1 MDIDPGILVGAAI
14 ALTVILWAVA
24 IVLRRVDARVTAHGF
39 RNGSIVAVGIFIV
52 TAVVVALFFNGREII
67 FATLDLRGAFA
78 LGIFVGLVFALGY
91 LWLGSLV
98 MAIGLIFNS
107 KPAWST
113 VGSWAAVPVIVVSLG
128 FGYVSFRSVQQEAIS
143 PTASRGSVAL
153 QLTGE
158 KLGSIDV
165 NGHAQ
170 CEYDGTGALRL
181 RAGGGV
187 GGTTI
192 ATPDGRQVYVK
203 FDLDRSAV
211 EPSIQAIIGSAEA
224 DPGKGWQPGPDT
236 ISLAQGSTTHTGSAV
251 LSNLVP
257 VDSKG
262 HPDPTERWSGKV
274 SWSCTSAP

>member
-1 MDIDPGILVGAAI
+1 MDVDPRIIVGAAI
-14 ALTVILWAVA
+14 ALTVILWAIA
-24 IVLRRVDARVTAHGF
+24 IALQRVDSRVTVRGF

-52 TAVVVALFFNGREII
+52 TALIVAIFFNGREII

-78 LGIFVGLVFALGY
+78 LGVFVGLVFALGY

-113 VGSWAAVPVIVVSLG
+113 VGTWAAVPVIVVSLG
-128 FGYVSFRSVQQEAIS
+128 FGYVSFRSVQQEGTS
-143 PTASRGSVAL
+143 PSALRGSVAL
-153 QLTGE
+153 QLAGE
-158 KLGSIDV
+158 KLGAVDV
-165 NGHAQ
+165 IGNAQ

-187 GGTTI
+187 GGSTI

-203 FDLDRSAV
+203 FDLDGSAID
-211 EPSIQAIIGSAEA
+211 PSIQVIVGSAEA

-236 ISLAQGSTTHTGSAV
+236 IALAPGSTTHTGSAL
-251 LSNLVP
+251 LSDLVP

-274 SWSCTSAP
+274 SWTCTSAP